1 MPRIVER
8 PAPVSAPATRAE
20 STLARE
26 RPSAPIR
33 SSGGIVS
40 PMSEFLSTWSFGRTM
55 PTSPAMTNTHI
66 GVSTPASARTISSA
80 ASTA

>member
-1 MPRIVER
+1 
-8 PAPVSAPATRAE
+8 
-20 STLARE
+20 
-26 RPSAPIR
+26 
-33 SSGGIVS
+33 
-40 PMSEFLSTWSFGRTM
+40 MSEFLSTWSFGRTM